1 MMLAWIV
8 ILCLIGLILVFAEML
23 IPGFGVFGILGSIF
37 LIGTTLLVAK
47 IYGMISFL
55 WTVAIL
61 IVVFILLLVIVK
73 KSGIYQKVILKD
85 KQEAQDFDESILQ
98 GLKGQVGITTS
109 TLRPYGTAEFGDK
122 TVDVCSDGDFIDR
135 DEQVIVTKIKGKTVK
150 VKKYKA

>member
-1 MMLAWIV
+1 MLAWIV
-8 ILCLIGLILVFAEML
+8 ILCLIGLVLVFAEML
-23 IPGFGVFGILGSIF
+23 IPGFGIFGILGGVF
-37 LIGTTLLVAK
+37 LVGTALLVAK

-61 IVVFILLLVIVK
+61 IAVFILLLLIVK

-98 GLKGQVGITTS
+98 DLKGQVGMTTS

-135 DEQVIVTKIKGKTVK
+135 DEQVIVTQIKGKTVK
-150 VKKYKA
+150 VKKYEA